1 MANINYIA
9 SAGTGKTYNLV
20 SEVID
25 KIKNENIPL
34 RQMLILTFT
43 EKAAAEL
50 KLKIS
55 ERIKEA
61 LKDPNVSKKEK
72 IKLHK
77 QLLFIDSGYIGTFH
91 SIFFR
96 FLKKYPHASGID
108 RSFSI
113 LNSQLDYTLK
123 LFFEKWIE
131 KDFKESPKDWEKII
145 TFFTDSEK
153 KLKKIF
159 MQLYKE
165 RLKLKKPNTNFNQ
178 QEKNINDLSKQIEY
192 LINEFFDKY
201 SYLFPQAEKFWE
213 TNLDVILHKLSSEDL
228 QNLPS
233 IKLEKAK
240 IFKKPKNLTEE
251 EKEFYKE
258 NIKPL
263 LKDEEF
269 LSLQKDIIN
278 ALYRLK
284 TKLLDYNANLLLNK
298 VFEFISFVDDIK
310 KEEKILDFND
320 ILEKTLKMIKNEPDI
335 KKQIKNSFKY
345 IFIDEFQDTDNIQ
358 TQIIKEISNDN
369 IYVFG
374 DPKQCIY
381 TWRNADLDVY
391 FDFLN
396 ENSFLDKALNRNYRS
411 EPKLVEFFN
420 KILSDGIILNYLDD
434 KFKQNL
440 EANKNESGK
449 IKLID
454 LKLGN
459 LKNNEIVE
467 IEARATADLIKKLKQ
482 QGYDYKDIM
491 VLFRRNNHLYTFEEI
506 LKSYNIPTS
515 IPEGENIFET
525 HEVKTLI
532 NILKLIEFPKRKIE
546 LLKVLKSPL
555 ILLEDK
561 KLYENKNNFS
571 INELKT
577 DNLDT
582 INEIIKNKYNLSV
595 EEIVDKI
602 YQDTDLLES
611 FSLIDENGQ
620 ILENLKKFKLI
631 AKQKTLENFSLRDFI
646 LFAETAAVSE
656 AQAFNENAV
665 QLLTMHKSK
674 GLQNKVV
681 IIPLISIEPDQ
692 LKANNINIYNNEILL
707 NFPYAKSEKMNI
719 YEEKVKEN
727 ISQEW
732 ERLFYVAI
740 TRAEKELIFIK
751 SKKSGSRSFGKFI
764 DQFLKKNKNFIE
776 IEKWEADFN
785 NLEETL
791 EATDNSDLDNI
802 EEKLNKILEK
812 EKKLKEIYEKHLSN
826 ARFTSV
832 SQIMQEEKE
841 REEIKFN
848 FSKNTDE
855 NISIY
860 TGIVVHNVLEE
871 LDFDNVSLEQL
882 NLLIKKHEKIIP
894 EPIKDIVKENSRKIL
909 EKFINSPLHEELKK
923 ANIIFRELPFTLYEN
938 EKYIEGRIDV
948 IYEKDG
954 KVTVMDYKTNRYETK
969 EEKEKIIKAYEK
981 QKEYYLKAVKKIF
994 PEKDIEFKLGLLWKG
1009 EVV

>member
-9 SAGTGKTYNLV
+9 SAGTGKTYSLV

-25 KIKNENIPL
+25 KIRKEDVSL
-34 RQMLILTFT
+34 RQILILTFT

-50 KLKIS
+50 KEKIS

-72 IKLHK
+72 IKLHR

-96 FLKKYPHASGID
+96 FLKKYPHVSGID
-108 RSFSI
+108 KSFSV
-113 LNSQLDYTLK
+113 LSSQLDYILG

-131 KDFKESPKDWEKII
+131 KDFEENPKDWEKII
-145 TFFTDSEK
+145 TFFTDNEK

-159 MQLYKE
+159 LQLYKE
-165 RLKLKKPNTNFNQ
+165 RLKLKKPDINFNN
-178 QEKNINDLSKQIEY
+178 QEKSIKELANQLKG
-192 LINEFFDKY
+192 LIDEFFNKY

-213 TNLDVILHKLSSEDL
+213 INLNAVLHKLNSEDL

-233 IKLEKAK
+233 IKPEKAK
-240 IFKKPKNLTEE
+240 IFKKPKKLTEE
-251 EKEFYKE
+251 EKIFYKK

-263 LKDEEF
+263 SKDKEF
-269 LSLQKDIIN
+269 LNFQENIIN
-278 ALYRLK
+278 TLYKLK
-284 TKLLDYNANLLLNK
+284 IRLLDYNANLLLNK
-298 VFEFISFVDDIK
+298 IWQFISFVENIK
-310 KEEKILDFND
+310 KEEKIIDFDD
-320 ILEKTLKMIKNEPDI
+320 ILEKTLEMIKSKPSI
-335 KKQIKNSFKY
+335 KEQIKNSFKY

-358 TQIIKEISNDN
+358 TQIIKEISNNN

-381 TWRNADLDVY
+381 TWRNADLNVY

-396 ENSFLDKALNRNYRS
+396 ENTFSNEVIDTNYRS
-411 EPKLVEFFN
+411 EPELVEFFN
-420 KILSDGIILNYLDD
+420 KMLSDGIILNYLDC
-434 KFKQNL
+434 KFRQNL
-440 EANKNESGK
+440 KANKDGQGK

-454 LKLGN
+454 LKLDK

-467 IEARATADLIKKLKQ
+467 IEAKATTGLIKKLKQ

-491 VLFRRNNHLYTFEEI
+491 ILFRKNNHLYAFEEI

-515 IPEGENIFET
+515 VPEGENIFET
-525 HEVKTLI
+525 PEVKTLI
-532 NILKLIEFPKRKIE
+532 NILKLIEFPKRKIG

-555 ILLEDK
+555 VLLEDE
-561 KLYENKNNFS
+561 KLYENKDS
-571 INELKT
+571 LSVNELNI
-577 DNLDT
+577 DNFNT
-582 INEIIKNKYNLSV
+582 INEIIKDKYNLAV
-595 EEIVDKI
+595 EEIIDKI

-611 FSLIDENGQ
+611 FSLLDKNGQ

-631 AKQKTLENFSLRDFI
+631 AKQKTRENFSLRDFI
-646 LFAETAAVSE
+646 LFTETAVISE
-656 AQAFNENAV
+656 AQAFSENAV

-692 LKANNINIYNNEILL
+692 LKTNSINIYKNEVLL
-707 NFPYAKSEKMNI
+707 NFPYAKSEKMVE
-719 YEEKVKEN
+719 YEEQLKEN

-740 TRAEKELIFIK
+740 TRAERKLIFIK

-764 DQFLKKNKNFIE
+764 DEFLKKNKSFIE
-776 IEKWEADFN
+776 IEKLEPNFD
-785 NLEETL
+785 NLDAILETR
-791 EATDNSDLDNI
+791 DNLDLDNI
-802 EEKLNKILEK
+802 EEKLEEILKK
-812 EKKLKEIYEKHLSN
+812 EKKQREIYEKSLTSP
-826 ARFTSV
+826 RFTSV
-832 SQIMQEEKE
+832 SQIMKEEKE

-848 FSKNTDE
+848 FSKNTGE

-871 LDFDNVSLEQL
+871 VDFTNISLKQL
-882 NLLIKKHEKIIP
+882 NTLIKKQEKIIP
-894 EPIKDIVKENSRKIL
+894 ELIKNVVMENSRKIL
-909 EKFINSPLHEELKK
+909 RKFINSPLHKELKES
-923 ANIIFRELPFTLYEN
+923 NIIFRELPFTLYEN
-938 EKYIEGRIDV
+938 EKYIEGRIDI

-954 KVTVMDYKTNRYETK
+954 KIIVMDYKTNRYETE
-969 EEKEKIIKAYEK
+969 EEKQKVIKAYEK
-981 QKEYYLKAVKKIF
+981 QKEYYLKAVKKVF
-994 PEKDIEFKLGLLWKG
+994 PEKNIEFKLGLLWKG